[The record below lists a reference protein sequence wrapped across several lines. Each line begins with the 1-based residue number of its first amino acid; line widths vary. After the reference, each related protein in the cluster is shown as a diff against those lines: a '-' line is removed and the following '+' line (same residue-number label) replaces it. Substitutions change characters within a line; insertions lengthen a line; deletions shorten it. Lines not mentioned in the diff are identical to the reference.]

1 MDEMSN
7 RSDERIAAMAP
18 VHSNDQNPTEIV
30 NKDDHSYLEEEGRNK
45 NPRSWQECQHRE
57 NLRIQTM
64 MLSSTVTSGRDK
76 CETSSLEEKYTDMI
90 IVAPI
95 RERSLIEN
103 ELNSRGEERERMLTE
118 SIKNVHQV
126 QIDQLLRSGS
136 ETDKFGTTVVFG
148 AAGIGKSTLLQK
160 IIHDW
165 ANGRI
170 YQEFKFVFQLN
181 FPQLNS
187 INVKTNLN
195 TLILNS
201 YPYLASKL
209 EYIWEDPG
217 SILFI
222 FDDLDKFDS
231 GVDFIDLERCK
242 DPQNQCFDTNSL
254 HWVSDIARCLIQGYL
269 LHGCSILVTSRPWKM
284 GNLTKT
290 KINLRGEILGF
301 TSKSIKQ
308 YFRQCFADEQLATSV
323 LESIQQNETLYTM
336 CYNPLY
342 CAVLSSLLTTRLKER
357 EKQGPLLVPNSTE
370 MFSAYITE
378 LLARCHCDERNLC
391 SQLMKLGEVAWKGV
405 SSKTIVFDS
414 DQINQH
420 KLEDSNFISS
430 FMREIGESHRFAYTF
445 NQSVLQDFIAAVA
458 KCLTT
463 SSKGLI
469 RQLDEGFTCSDNRFE
484 IFSRFLIGLLSHNS
498 NNQLEKLLAD
508 FPSEAT
514 QLVSVWLRD
523 NIRRRIQKTGDMQS
537 QRIFLQLMHCF
548 VEFQDKALISD
559 SFQPPQLITFTQ
571 CLLKPS
577 DCAALATSFVYME
590 QIEDLNLSACGIKDG
605 GVHQLEPILSKCKI
619 LRLKSNNL
627 TDDCVEGLVSILS
640 ENGSLLELD
649 LSNDNHDEEQIN
661 KLTEK
666 CIPSLH
672 HLIKCKNNIK
682 EIRLIRNH
690 GIAEDHQVLNSNHLF
705 NLLTD
710 QDKNSPMEILHNHDT
725 DSKDSTHVI
734 TEAENPGLQENKH
747 HGNSNHD
754 CATVEDNVA
763 AAPIE
768 SSMAGPELSKDTAR
782 QQGSPSENGEESVN
796 NMRPNQFQQ
805 NAVNDRE
812 FEQEENAHMETIF
825 PGDSSNEDV
834 SPTNNMFEQVPL
846 GLEDNCEHPNDRN
859 TSGPEGDNNVN
870 MATLATVAD
879 VQQSKDGALQLDNT
893 FKIKEDM
900 DENKEENSMTDIL
913 QCKDNCNDIKPMTET
928 HAESVRQPHP
938 NGAHEKGK
946 DVSENDN
953 EEDANL
959 STGDDIPQS
968 KDAEQQQNNPLE
980 ISTEDVCKNKVE
992 YGVTE
997 MRCSKDNCNDIK
1009 PTDAANAYSTP
1020 QLHRNRAHENGK
1032 NVSEAGI
1039 QQSRDAELQRDKLL
1053 ENSKEDVDKN
1063 KEKNIVSETTDIC
1076 IKSRNSMNGDS
1087 APQPY
1092 SNGDN
1097 ENNIHAQAFASPVLH
1112 GDSTDPHMYKEST
1125 NMTTD
1130 SASLLH
1136 NRESQDSVNIQSPQK
1151 PLQEELQ
1158 VCRQGHVKA
1167 IIPLFSTATPQQ
1179 ELGNVKSTP
1188 TCPSPVRNPRPSG
1201 LLQEEN
1207 ISIGGPSINMLPDGM
1222 SIPFSTA
1229 VKAKGPG
1236 AVENSDNGPASPVLH
1251 GDSTDAHVCEEFR
1264 NMTTD
1269 SASLLHNGE
1278 TQDSVNIQSPQK
1290 PLQDELQG
1298 CRQGHV
1304 KAIIPLFS
1312 TATPQQELG
1321 NVKSTPTCPSPVRN
1335 PRPSGILQEENI
1347 SIGGPSINM
1356 LPDGMSIPCGT
1367 AVKAKGPG
1375 AVENSDNRPES
1386 PVLHGDSKDAH
1397 MCEEFRNMTTD
1408 SESLLHNGET
1418 QDSVNIQ
1425 SPQKPLQDELQVF
1438 Q

>member
-1 MDEMSN
+1 
-7 RSDERIAAMAP
+7 
-18 VHSNDQNPTEIV
+18 
-30 NKDDHSYLEEEGRNK
+30 
-45 NPRSWQECQHRE
+45 
-57 NLRIQTM
+57 

-682 EIRLIRNH
+682 EISFSFPNVYFI
-690 GIAEDHQVLNSNHLF
+690 
-705 NLLTD
+705 
-710 QDKNSPMEILHNHDT
+710 
-725 DSKDSTHVI
+725 
-734 TEAENPGLQENKH
+734 
-747 HGNSNHD
+747 
-754 CATVEDNVA
+754 VEDNVA

-812 FEQEENAHMETIF
+812 FE
-825 PGDSSNEDV
+825 
-834 SPTNNMFEQVPL
+834 
-846 GLEDNCEHPNDRN
+846 
-859 TSGPEGDNNVN
+859 GDNNVN

-900 DENKEENSMTDIL
+900 D
-913 QCKDNCNDIKPMTET
+913 
-928 HAESVRQPHP
+928 
-938 NGAHEKGK
+938 
-946 DVSENDN
+946 ENDN

-1032 NVSEAGI
+1032 NVS
-1039 QQSRDAELQRDKLL
+1039 
-1053 ENSKEDVDKN
+1053 
-1063 KEKNIVSETTDIC
+1063 
-1076 IKSRNSMNGDS
+1076 
-1087 APQPY
+1087 
-1092 SNGDN
+1092 
-1097 ENNIHAQAFASPVLH
+1097 ASPVLH

-1425 SPQKPLQDELQVF
+1425 SPQKPLQDELQVCREGHVKRILPLF
-1438 Q
+1438 STATPQQELGNVKSTPTCPSPVRNPRLSGLMREENISIGGPSINMLPGGISILSGTAVKAKDPGAVENSDKIPGEMKLSV